1 MRQCFS
7 PQRVTVDILR
17 SSYITHF
24 YSDPRKTL
32 KDKDELA
39 RLMRHSSTIAQREC
53 QKIDISN
60 VSHPDNLVV
69 TSNMMPQL
77 EIEQPII
84 KPREYFN
91 LKQWRA
97 QYRLQHRELINNTA
111 REEYKANKDGILR
124 RHLLWNLNKSKN
136 TEKPKQISI
145 DKYNLKY
152 DENFK
157 RWI

>member
-1 MRQCFS
+1 
-7 PQRVTVDILR
+7 
-17 SSYITHF
+17 
-24 YSDPRKTL
+24 
-32 KDKDELA
+32 
-39 RLMRHSSTIAQREC
+39 
-53 QKIDISN
+53 
-60 VSHPDNLVV
+60 
-69 TSNMMPQL
+69 MMPQL
-77 EIEQPII
+77 EIKQPII

-111 REEYKANKDGILR
+111 REEYKANKDAILR